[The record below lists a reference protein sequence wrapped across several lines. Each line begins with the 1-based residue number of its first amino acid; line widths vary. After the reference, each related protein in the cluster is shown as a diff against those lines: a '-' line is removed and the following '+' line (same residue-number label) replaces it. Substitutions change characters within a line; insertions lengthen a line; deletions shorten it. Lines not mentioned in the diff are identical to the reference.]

1 MATTGITNGT
11 LIAIYKEVSGSPVKI
26 ANATSNDFDITK
38 DMIETT
44 NKDSAGWKEFI
55 VGEGGFTMNVD
66 GMFEEDGSVGSGGL
80 SWKDIITDLLA
91 GTTVTIVMTS
101 NVSGDIKLSGSAFF
115 SNLTL
120 SAPNNDVTT
129 FSASIQGTGA
139 LTVGTVTP

>member
-1 MATTGITNGT
+1 MATANVVNGT
-11 LIAIYKEVSGSPVKI
+11 LIAIYKDVSGTLTKI

-38 DMIETT
+38 DMIDVT

-55 VGEGGFTMNVD
+55 VGEGGWTMNID
-66 GMFEEDGSVGSGGL
+66 GMFEEDGGVSAI
-80 SWKDIITDLLA
+80 SWKDIYTDLAA
-91 GTTVTIVMTS
+91 GTAITAVMTS

-129 FSASIQGTGA
+129 FTASLQGTGA
-139 LTVGTVTP
+139 LTVGTI